1 MTQRPFLTFSEV
13 QVRVDGVGATSRHR
27 DAVDVAVR
35 EPTCLARESRQF
47 SRRRNSRAGRE
58 AVQELM
64 RDLTSGD
71 PVVILAGYPSEMEGF
86 LRVNPG
92 LGRRFQVRFDFKDYD
107 VRDSASS
114 MAH

>member
-1 MTQRPFLTFSEV
+1 
-13 QVRVDGVGATSRHR
+13 
-27 DAVDVAVR
+27 
-35 EPTCLARESRQF
+35 
-47 SRRRNSRAGRE
+47 
-58 AVQELM
+58 M

-107 VRDSASS
+107 VRGAASLRTITPS
-114 MAH
+114 TRLVAISR

>member
-1 MTQRPFLTFSEV
+1 MNKIYLEIAKLTDKFRTMSYRLTTDE
-13 QVRVDGVGATSRHR
+13 
-27 DAVDVAVR
+27 
-35 EPTCLARESRQF
+35 
-47 SRRRNSRAGRE
+47 NKINE

-107 VRDSASS
+107 V
-114 MAH
+114 

>member
-1 MTQRPFLTFSEV
+1 
-13 QVRVDGVGATSRHR
+13 
-27 DAVDVAVR
+27 
-35 EPTCLARESRQF
+35 
-47 SRRRNSRAGRE
+47 
-58 AVQELM
+58 M

-107 VRDSASS
+107 VRDSA
-114 MAH
+114 